1 MPEYFHDRSDAREL
15 FDTLAG
21 EKGLP
26 AAVVEKD
33 YWVMHGL
40 WGLQQNGLRFE
51 MKGGTSL
58 SKGWGVIDRFSEDI
72 DIRFEPPGTLN
83 TRSDKPAQ
91 VEARFAFFDDLSA
104 RIKIPGIVSKRN
116 RTYDDERGQN
126 GGIGLLY
133 KSHFTPLPGLKP
145 EVLLEVGFART
156 IPNEPRDFSSWVLDK
171 ALAAGLKVADNRA
184 LAVKCF
190 NPEYTFVDK
199 LQTICRRFRQH
210 CNRRDAQRDRPREF
224 MRHYY
229 DLYKLLGVERVV
241 KFIGTP
247 DYETYKAEKLRGED
261 ARAFESRDPFT
272 LPNAETFALFEKEF
286 EAMNSIL
293 LAPGPSF
300 QELSLRIKDYALK
313 F

>member
-1 MPEYFHDRSDAREL
+1 MPEFFHERSDAREL
-15 FDTLAG
+15 FDTLAAG
-21 EKGLP
+21 KGLP
-26 AAVVEKD
+26 AVVVEKD
-33 YWVMHGL
+33 YWVMHALG
-40 WGLQQNGLRFE
+40 GLQQNGLRFE

-58 SKGWGVIDRFSEDI
+58 SKGWGLIDRFSEDI

-83 TRSDKPAQ
+83 TKGDKPAQ
-91 VEARFAFFDDLSA
+91 VKARFVFFDDLAA
-104 RIKIPGIVSKRN
+104 RIRIPGLVSERN

-126 GGIGLLY
+126 GGIGLKY
-133 KSHFTPLPGLKP
+133 ASRFTPLPALKP

-156 IPNEPRDFSSWVLDK
+156 TPNEPRDFSSWALDK
-171 ALAAGLKVADNRA
+171 ALQTGLRVADNRA
-184 LAVKCF
+184 LAVRCF

-210 CNRRDAQRDRPREF
+210 RDRRDAHKDRPREF

-241 KFIGTP
+241 RFIGTP

-261 ARAFESRDPFT
+261 AKAFESRDPFT
-272 LPNAETFALFEKEF
+272 LPNAETSALFEKEF
-286 EAMNSIL
+286 RAMNSLL

-300 QELSLRIKDYALK
+300 QELAARINGYATK